1 MKQFSMFGDEP
12 VKDDNNRYTKG
23 VGSPLYAPKNRCTD
37 LLELLDHSKSDRLID
52 EIINSNVTAEEKSF
66 LIQAARRHNVFY
78 YSKIADYYA
87 HASLEMQRLMEKS
100 ALIIIDFEQ
109 AIELGYIELS
119 SKVAQ
124 QYLEHNE

>member
-23 VGSPLYAPKNRCTD
+23 VGSPLYAPKYRCPD
-37 LLELLDHSKSDRLID
+37 LLELLDHSKSDRLIN

-100 ALIIIDFEQ
+100 ARIIIDFEQ

>member
-12 VKDDNNRYTKG
+12 VKDDGNKYTKG
-23 VGSPLYAPKNRCTD
+23 VGSPLYEPKNKCPD
-37 LLELLDHSKSDRLID
+37 LLELLDHTKTDHLIN
-52 EIINSNVTAEEKSF
+52 EIYNSNVTAAEKSF
-66 LIQAARRHNVFY
+66 LIQAARRHSVFY

-87 HASLEMQRLMEKS
+87 NCSEEMQKLMEKS

-109 AIELGYIELS
+109 AIELGYLELS
-119 SKVAQ
+119 NKVVQ

>member
-12 VKDDNNRYTKG
+12 VKDDGNKYTKG
-23 VGSPLYAPKNRCTD
+23 VGSPLYEPKNKCPD
-37 LLELLDHSKSDRLID
+37 LLELLDHSKSDMLID

>member
-12 VKDDNNRYTKG
+12 VKDDGNKYTKG
-23 VGSPLYAPKNRCTD
+23 VGSPLYEPKNKCPD
-37 LLELLDHSKSDRLID
+37 LLELLDHTKTDLLIN
-52 EIINSNVTAEEKSF
+52 EIYNSNVTAAEKSF
-66 LIQAARRHNVFY
+66 LIQAARRHSVFY

-109 AIELGYIELS
+109 AIELGSLELS
-119 SKVAQ
+119 NKVGQ
-124 QYLEHNE
+124 QYLEHKE

>member
-12 VKDDNNRYTKG
+12 VKDDGNKYTKG
-23 VGSPLYAPKNRCTD
+23 VGSPLYEPKNKCPD
-37 LLELLDHSKSDRLID
+37 LLELLDHTKTDQLIN
-52 EIINSNVTAEEKSF
+52 EIYNSNVTAAEKSF
-66 LIQAARRHNVFY
+66 LIQAARRHSVFY

-87 HASLEMQRLMEKS
+87 NCSEEMQKLMEKS

-109 AIELGYIELS
+109 AIELGYLELS
-119 SKVAQ
+119 NKVVQ

>member
-23 VGSPLYAPKNRCTD
+23 VGSPLYAPKNRCPD